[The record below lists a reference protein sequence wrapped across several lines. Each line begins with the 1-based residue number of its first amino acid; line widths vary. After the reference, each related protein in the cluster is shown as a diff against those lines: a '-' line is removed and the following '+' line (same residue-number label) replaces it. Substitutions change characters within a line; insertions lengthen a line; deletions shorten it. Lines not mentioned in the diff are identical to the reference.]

1 MAHGTRV
8 ALIHVREDRPTAPA
22 YQRLADNLN
31 LRALR
36 TLRDHGWEPSLHAA
50 GDASIASSLAAARN
64 ADVVVIMGGEDVHPS
79 FYAGEH
85 DYPRSGV
92 HDLQAD
98 DAQITVAREAV
109 ERGTPLLG
117 ICRGH
122 QIINVALGGDLVQ
135 HLPQDGTHRL
145 DLPHGSKRYSFT
157 PHRIELDDQRW
168 ADTIDETELV
178 QSSHH
183 QAVGRLG
190 GGLSSVSSAHD
201 GIVEAIAHVDSPV
214 LGVQWHPEHPATPA
228 RQLTRLVDGLADRAG
243 RNSLTHQFRNPRVAA

>member
-8 ALIHVREDRPTAPA
+8 ALIHVREERPAAPA
-22 YQRLADNLN
+22 YQRLADSLN
-31 LRALR
+31 RRALR
-36 TLRDHGWEPSLHAA
+36 TLRNHGWEPNLHAA
-50 GDASIASSLAAARN
+50 GDATIASSLAAARN

-98 DAQITVAREAV
+98 DAHITVVRDAV

-122 QIINVALGGDLVQ
+122 QIINIALGGDLVQ

-145 DLPHGSKRYSFT
+145 DLPHGSKRQSFT
-157 PHRIELDDQRW
+157 PHDIALDDRRW
-168 ADTIDETELV
+168 ADAIDLASPV

-183 QAVGRLG
+183 QAVDRLG
-190 GGLSSVSSAHD
+190 TGLTSVATAHD
-201 GIVEAIAHVDSPV
+201 NVIEAIAHTDAPV
-214 LGVQWHPEHPATPA
+214 LGVQWHPEHPSAPA
-228 RQLTRLVDGLADRAG
+228 RQLTRLIDGLADRAG